1 MISEELINASS
12 EILDSDLDED
22 LIEETDDEDNN

>member
-12 EILDSDLDED
+12 EILDSDLGED
-22 LIEETDDEDNN
+22 LIEETDNEDNN